1 MMGSRPVRETNELV
15 IWGASALLGIVVGIG
30 TAFSLWVQLHRT
42 ADQAVLAGAVVAL
55 AVGLSLIAVALDNL
69 TTRLFIW
76 AASTGLLLAFFT
88 GSGLFASL
96 AG

>member
-1 MMGSRPVRETNELV
+1 MMGSRPVREPTELV
-15 IWGASALLGIVVGIG
+15 IWSASALLGIVVGIG
-30 TAFSLWVQLHRT
+30 TAFTVWVQLHRA
-42 ADQAVLAGAVVAL
+42 ADQGLLDGAVVAIALGL
-55 AVGLSLIAVALDNL
+55 ALVAVAVDNL

-76 AASTGLLLAFFT
+76 AVSGGLILAFFA